1 MFRSKRFF
9 ISLFIAIFIG
19 ILWAVT
25 YVTSRDS
32 LPKIFEYIP
41 TNMDQVMV
49 NRAEKNIA
57 NNTNML
63 VDIPLA
69 VQEQFQQIKVMIIV
83 QDESFSGEQIL
94 FLETKSDFNPRDFLE
109 TINPEDDTLFTYL
122 RLDDDQYV
130 FGPQLFIQNY
140 TKPTTDKSLFL
151 QPQLHKYLSTIRKS
165 SLSVVSHNNDLLS
178 SQKQLAWLLDSAE
191 YLLMSITSDKWNFD
205 FASYILLNQPQTG
218 LQSSFKPQFT
228 SLLKE
233 STVVYL
239 ELGNI
244 LSSVDISSQ
253 LISWSVQDALLQKL
267 LAHNIALVISK
278 WANMFNL
285 GLTLVS
291 NDESLYTDLE
301 QYLPMLGVW
310 IQNQPMLSGNQ
321 ITSVQQPNKIG
332 YDITIQGIQK
342 VGIYLEKR
350 DNQTILSIGNPIVEG
365 KKIKLRNYSKKSL
378 AVIQV
383 DMNQLLDIYK
393 QFSNIGIWWLSADQ
407 ESMFTQMKD
416 KTLYGNIAIEEK
428 EISIK
433 GSIK

>member
-1 MFRSKRFF
+1 MFTSKKFF
-9 ISLFIAIFIG
+9 VSISIAIFIG
-19 ILWAVT
+19 ILWVVT

-83 QDESFSGEQIL
+83 QDESFSGEQML

-122 RLDDDQYV
+122 RLDDNQYV
-130 FGPQLFIQNY
+130 FGPQLVIQNY
-140 TKPTTDKSLFL
+140 IKPTENKALFL

-165 SLSVVSHNNDLLS
+165 SLSILSHNNELLS
-178 SQKQLAWLLDSAE
+178 SQKQLAWLLESAQ
-191 YLLMSITSDKWNFD
+191 YLLMSIRSDKWNFD
-205 FASYILLNQPQTG
+205 FSSYILLNQPQTG

-233 STVVYL
+233 STVAYL
-239 ELGNI
+239 ELGTVLSNI
-244 LSSVDISSQ
+244 DITPQ
-253 LISWSVQDALLQKL
+253 LASWSAQDALLQKL
-267 LAHNIALVISK
+267 LAHNIALVVSK

-285 GLTLVS
+285 GLTLIS
-291 NDESLYTDLE
+291 NDSSLYTDLE
-301 QYLPMLGVW
+301 PYLPMLGVW
-310 IQNQPMLSGNQ
+310 LQNQPMLSGNQ
-321 ITSVQQPNKIG
+321 ITSVQQPDKVG

-342 VGIYLEKR
+342 IGIYLENI
-350 DNQTILSIGNPIVEG
+350 DNQTIVSIGNPIVEG
-365 KKIKLRNYSKKSL
+365 KKVRLRNYSKNSL
-378 AVIQV
+378 AVLQV

-393 QFSNIGIWWLSADQ
+393 QFSNIGIWWLTADQ

-416 KTLYGNIAIEEK
+416 KTLYGNIAIEEN